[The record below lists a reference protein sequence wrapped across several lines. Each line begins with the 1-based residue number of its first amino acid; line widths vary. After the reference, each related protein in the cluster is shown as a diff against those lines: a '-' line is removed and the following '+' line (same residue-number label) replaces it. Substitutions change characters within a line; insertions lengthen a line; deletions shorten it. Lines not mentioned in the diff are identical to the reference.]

1 MMQVQ
6 DEVVSKH
13 EPQTNKGLAIKIEGL
28 SKFYGNARGVIDLDL
43 TVAEGEV
50 FGFLGPNGAGKTTTI
65 RLITDLIR
73 PSKGQASIFGLDC
86 QRDSVEIKRLIGYLP
101 GELALWGNLTG
112 AETLQYLGNLR
123 GGVDVKFVESLAQRL
138 DLDLRKKFRSYSK
151 GNKQKVGIIQAVMHH
166 PRLLILDEPT
176 SGLDPLNQQE
186 FYAIMREAQ
195 AGGASVFL
203 SSHIFEE
210 VERTCQRVAIIREG
224 RMVRV
229 ASIHEIIS
237 EKAHRL
243 EFSFSQPVPA
253 SEFANLPGVTS
264 AEAHGNNL
272 TVLVQGSVAPVV
284 KTAARY
290 PIVNLVTHE
299 PNLEEAFLQYYH
311 STGEEAK

>member
-1 MMQVQ
+1 MQVQ
-6 DEVVSKH
+6 DEVTSKH
-13 EPQTNKGLAIKIEGL
+13 EPQTARGLAIKIEGL

-73 PSKGQASIFGLDC
+73 PTKGRASIFGLDC
-86 QRDSVEIKRLIGYLP
+86 QRDSVAIKRLIGYLP

-151 GNKQKVGIIQAVMHH
+151 GNKQKVGIIQAVMHR

-224 RMVRV
+224 RLVRV

-253 SEFANLPGVTS
+253 SEFSNLPGVTS
-264 AEAHGNNL
+264 AEAQGNNL
-272 TVLVQGSVAPVV
+272 TVMVQGSVAPVV
-284 KTAARY
+284 QTAARH
-290 PIVNLVTHE
+290 PLVNLVTHE
-299 PNLEEAFLQYYH
+299 PNLEEAFLQYYQR
-311 STGEEAK
+311 SEEAK